1 MKTQQL
7 IRFVS
12 IVAFG
17 AIALYAV
24 GSLAS
29 SRGGGGG
36 GEDAGSMAGGVE
48 EPAVGA
54 GDDVMA
60 QIDLALG
67 RPTDAQTGVVDPE
80 KAPLLEKN
88 ALNVAPASRNGG
100 VGSTAGSPPQPNGA
114 PLATL
119 DDRKIVQ
126 TASLQLQVEEVGASF
141 EEVGRLATAAG
152 GFVASSSFA
161 YKGED
166 QIASVTVRVP
176 AARFQEVLGG
186 LRRLGVKVDGET
198 SNASDVTE
206 QYSDL
211 SARLRNLEATE
222 AQLLTLLGKA
232 TTIGDV
238 LMVQDR
244 LNAVRSEIEQVKGR
258 MNLLDKLS
266 DLATITVHLRPEVA
280 AAKVDGGGQISD
292 AVSEAWDASIEFLGG
307 VAAVVV
313 TGVVFL
319 WWLPLVG
326 APAYGVW
333 RSLARRHSA
342 TALQ

>member
-7 IRFVS
+7 IRFVG

-29 SRGGGGG
+29 SRGGGG

-88 ALNVAPASRNGG
+88 TLNVKPASRDGA
-100 VGSTAGSPPQPNGA
+100 GSTAGSPPQPNGA

-186 LRRLGVKVDGET
+186 LRRLGVKADGET

-222 AQLLTLLGKA
+222 AQLLTLLSRA

-266 DLATITVHLRPEVA
+266 DLATITVHLRPEA
-280 AAKVDGGGQISD
+280 AVAKVDGGGQISD